1 MGVAPR
7 LWRVLDAVDY
17 WVMQARLW
25 RVDALYGP
33 EPETEALVRLPSR
46 TIDEDRY
53 PLSPRIV
60 ALKEILGQLRPEPE
74 REPLPP
80 RRHYEPPS
88 KGRYK
93 RRG

>member
-1 MGVAPR
+1 MSA
-7 LWRVLDAVDY
+7 VLRPKP
-17 WVMQARLW
+17 WSGSHR
-25 RVDALYGP
+25 GP
-33 EPETEALVRLPSR
+33 STKIATPSVHAF
-46 TIDEDRY
+46 
-53 PLSPRIV
+53 V